1 MPRPFNSFGR
11 IRRRSEQLFAEHGFD
26 PLEAKIELAGILRG
40 MVMNGVGEEDVSQ
53 LEVCALYLRCLD
65 AITPYAYPRL
75 KQVTWQLP
83 DGRAPDEVQLE
94 MVQKIAWRLGFRMEP
109 LDDDLRPPQTR
120 GNEAKQITHD

>member
-53 LEVCALYLRCLD
+53 LEVCALYLKCLD
-65 AITPYAYPRL
+65 AITPYAYP
-75 KQVTWQLP
+75 V
-83 DGRAPDEVQLE
+83 
-94 MVQKIAWRLGFRMEP
+94 
-109 LDDDLRPPQTR
+109 
-120 GNEAKQITHD
+120 